1 VIKFD
6 PSRNELDK
14 AIWGLRERL
23 YPVVLFS
30 FFLNLLQLTPTLYML
45 QLSERVL
52 TSRDEATLI
61 ALSFMVLY
69 LYVVSSIM
77 EWARSHLMVRFGMR
91 LDEALNDRVFEAAFK
106 HTLRLSAGPSMLP
119 LNDLA
124 QVRQFLAGPGLIASF
139 DAPWTIIFLAVIF
152 LLHPLLGAISLA
164 GAVLLFCMTLLTERL
179 TQKPLADANQAW
191 VRASAF
197 ASDSLRNA
205 EVISAMGMMGG
216 VRARWMERYGGVL
229 GLQALASDRAGSIGT
244 ATRLIR
250 ISLQSIILG
259 TGAWLAINGR
269 VTAGGMFA
277 GSILMGRMLSPVEL
291 CIANW
296 KGFVGARG
304 AYARLSALLSAYP
317 PKPAAMELPAP
328 EGRVQVENLV
338 VASPDSKASILRG
351 VSFAANPGEV
361 TAIIGPSASGK
372 STLARALVGVWP
384 AQSGKV
390 RLDGADIYEW
400 DKEKL
405 GPHVGYL
412 PQDIELFNGTIAEN
426 IARFTAPDS
435 EKVIAAAKMSGLHE
449 IFLRFPQG
457 YDTRIGET
465 GCILSAGQRQRIGL
479 ARALYGLPAL
489 VVLDEPNSNLDDAG
503 DAALLQAIIELSNAG
518 RTVFVVTHRTNL
530 VGAVDKILV
539 LKDGQ
544 VAAFG
549 PRDAVLVALRAK
561 QHPPAPAKAVLPKP
575 PVEAAPN

>member
-1 VIKFD
+1 VTKFD
-6 PSRNELDK
+6 PNRDELDK
-14 AIWGLRERL
+14 ALWGLRKHL

-61 ALSFMVLY
+61 ALSAMVAF
-69 LYVVSSIM
+69 LYVISSVL
-77 EWARSHLMVRFGMR
+77 EWSRSHLMVRFGIR
-91 LDEALNDRVFEAAFK
+91 LDEALHDRVFEAAFQ
-106 HTLRLSAGPSMLP
+106 HTLRAGPSSQP

-124 QVRQFLAGPGLIASF
+124 AVRQFLAGAGLIAFF
-139 DAPWTIIFLAVIF
+139 DAPWTVIFLGVIF

-164 GAVLLFCMTLLTERL
+164 GALLLFGMTLLTERL
-179 TQKPLADANQAW
+179 TQKPLADANLAW
-191 VRASAF
+191 AQASAF
-197 ASDSLRNA
+197 AAGSLRNA
-205 EVISAMGMMGG
+205 EVVSAMGMMGS
-216 VRARWMERYGGVL
+216 VRDRWMERYGRVL

-244 ATRLIR
+244 ATRLLR
-250 ISLQSIILG
+250 LSLQSAILG

-304 AYARLSALLSAYP
+304 AYARLSVLLAAYP
-317 PKPAAMELPAP
+317 PRARSMELPAP
-328 EGRVQVENLV
+328 KGDVSVESLV
-338 VASPDSKASILRG
+338 VAAPDSRTPILRG
-351 VSFAANPGEV
+351 VTFTAAAGTV
-361 TAIIGPSASGK
+361 TAVIGSSASGK

-384 AQSGKV
+384 AASGKV
-390 RLDGADIYEW
+390 RLDGSDIYEW
-400 DKEKL
+400 DKRAL

-426 IARFTAPDS
+426 ISRFAEPDP

-449 IFLRFPQG
+449 IFLRFPKG
-457 YDTRIGET
+457 YDTVIGE
-465 GCILSAGQRQRIGL
+465 GGGILSAGQRQRIGL

-503 DAALLQAIIELSNAG
+503 DAALLEAIVELSKAG
-518 RTVFVVTHRTNL
+518 RTVFVVTHRTN
-530 VGAVDKILV
+530 VVSAVDNILV
-539 LKDGQ
+539 LRDGQ

-549 PRDAVLVALRAK
+549 PRDAVLVALRGK
-561 QHPPAPAKAVLPKP
+561 PHPAPPELARV
-575 PVEAAPN
+575 